1 MMQGKGGGKRRRVG
15 QADSQL
21 ESPKIRSKN
30 KDRRGNTL
38 TEKKKKR
45 LFLWE
50 KPPCRKAKSYDF
62 RDTNPSASEKGD
74 STKRL

>member
-30 KDRRGNTL
+30 KDRRGNNL
-38 TEKKKKR
+38 TEKKKEAFS
-45 LFLWE
+45 LG
-50 KPPCRKAKSYDF
+50 KA
-62 RDTNPSASEKGD
+62 PMHD
-74 STKRL
+74 SKEL